1 MAGRLEDKVAIVTGG
16 SSGIGR
22 AIVARFAQEGAK
34 VVTCS
39 RRAPDE
45 ALPEGVAWVQADVA
59 RDAEVTALRDAA
71 LERHGRIDILVN
83 NAGIQIE
90 KTVPETS
97 DDDWARLIG
106 INVRGVFLCCRA
118 VIPAMKQGGGGAIVN
133 IGSTSG
139 FTADPGLAIYNASKG
154 FVHALTRSL
163 AVDHGADGIRC
174 NAVCPGWIQTELA
187 DAAFAQA
194 KDPAA
199 AARDAL
205 ARHPVGRMGKPE
217 DIAAAVLWLASDEAA
232 FATGQLYLVD
242 GGLTAASP
250 INPSLF

>member
-1 MAGRLEDKVAIVTGG
+1 MAGRLQDKIAIITGG

-22 AIVARFAQEGAK
+22 GIVERFAAEGAR

-39 RRAPDE
+39 RRAPAE
-45 ALPEGVAWVQADVA
+45 PLPEGVHWVQADVA
-59 RDAEVTALRDAA
+59 QEAEVTALRDAA
-71 LERHGRIDILVN
+71 LERFGAIHILVN

-90 KTVPETS
+90 KTVTETT
-97 DDDWARLIG
+97 DQDWERLAG
-106 INVRGVFLCCRA
+106 VNMRGVFQCCRA
-118 VIPAMKQGGGGAIVN
+118 IIPAMARGGAIVN

-139 FTADPGLAIYNASKG
+139 FAADPGLALYNASKG

-163 AVDHGADGIRC
+163 AVDHGPDGIRC
-174 NAVCPGWIQTELA
+174 NAVCPGWILTELA
-187 DAAFAQA
+187 DAAFALA

-199 AARDAL
+199 AERDAL
-205 ARHPVGRMGKPE
+205 ARHPAGRLGQPA

-232 FATGQLYLVD
+232 FVTGQLYLVD

-250 INPSLF
+250 INPALF